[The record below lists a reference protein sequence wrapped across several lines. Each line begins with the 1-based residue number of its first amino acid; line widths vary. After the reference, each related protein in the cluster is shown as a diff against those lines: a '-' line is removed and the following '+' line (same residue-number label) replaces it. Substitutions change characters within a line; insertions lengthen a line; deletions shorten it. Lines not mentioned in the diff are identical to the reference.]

1 MGNHM
6 HWFLMYTYSDNM
18 IILYEH
24 IYIYN
29 SVFITRTISNTVFYP
44 APCFGGAAYEEYKR
58 IGTTIKMD
66 KKK

>member
-1 MGNHM
+1 
-6 HWFLMYTYSDNM
+6 M

-24 IYIYN
+24 IYTYIYIEN
-29 SVFITRTISNTVFYP
+29 SVFITHTISNTVFYP
-44 APCFGGAAYEEYKR
+44 APCFGGAVYEEYKR